1 MLKQVSYGNKHII
14 FPKMI
19 TNFQTKY
26 LLQNYLVFRDKYLF
40 QTKYSLRNKF
50 SKTKTFIAEIT
61 INIKHNIY
69 FRNQKYF

>member
-1 MLKQVSYGNKHII
+1 MLKQVSYENKQII

-26 LLQNYLVFRDKYLF
+26 LLQNYLVFQRQILF
-40 QTKYSLRNKF
+40 QAKYSLWNVF
-50 SKTKTFIAEIT
+50 LKTKTFIAEIT